1 MELVN
6 DNYCS
11 GGDTMKKFVSGLIA
25 GVIVTVAVTAF
36 AADTLKVVPNP
47 FPVLI
52 DGVKTEVEGY
62 NINGSTY
69 LKLRDFEKVGLGV
82 DFKDNQIIIT
92 TKQEVI
98 ESESAKKEGDAVSEI
113 INTKYKGY
121 DAVIKDGVTFVSY
134 EIFRYAE
141 EYMLFLEGE
150 EKNVKII
157 RKGNPDIERIISA
170 DEYLLLDLKIYIP
183 LSIVN
188 ELGL

>member
-82 DFKDNQIIIT
+82 DFVDKQIIIT
-92 TKQEVI
+92 TKQNAVE
-98 ESESAKKEGDAVSEI
+98 EPKKEGDAVSEI

-121 DAVIKDGVTFVSY
+121 DAAIKDGVTYVYFK
-134 EIFRYAE
+134 IFRDDNNYTFFYDE
-141 EYMLFLEGE
+141 DTKNLIITFDNGE
-150 EKNVKII
+150 AKV
-157 RKGNPDIERIISA
+157 ERLISP
-170 DEYLLLDLKIYIP
+170 DEYILHLGIIYIP
-183 LSIVN
+183 LNIVN
-188 ELGL
+188 ELGK